1 MTAGRPIRSTIFS
14 ASSTLWA
21 ISLRGMAMPR
31 RFIVSLKAWRSSPR
45 SMASTCTPI
54 TLTPYLSSTP
64 RRASC
69 EERFS
74 PDWPPRFGSR
84 ASGRSFSMISAIA
97 STVSGSM

>member
-1 MTAGRPIRSTIFS
+1 MTAGRPIRSSTFS

-21 ISLRGMAMPR
+21 ISLRGMGMPR
-31 RFIVSLKAWRSSPR
+31 RFIVSLNAWRSSPR

-64 RRASC
+64 ALCNC
-69 EERFS
+69 EARFK

-84 ASGRSFSMISAIA
+84 ASGRSFSMISVIA